1 MKRALFLSL
10 LLFLGGCVT
19 FEVKDNHFFIPG
31 PAERPTAIPNA
42 EEVRLG
48 ELAGARV
55 TAPDAQ
61 VEILYFG
68 GNASRVD
75 DYGAFLVRALAPLRA
90 NVTMFDYR
98 GYGRS
103 GGTPSIENV
112 KSDALAIYD
121 FARERAGSRPLIVH
135 GVSLGSFIA
144 AHIAAHRPVDGL
156 VLEATAPDVR
166 SWGTRQIP
174 WYAKP
179 FVRLKIA
186 PALLEV
192 SNTTAVQ
199 SYTGPLL
206 LITGAEDTIT
216 PPSFA
221 HALYAASRSDVKRVL
236 IVQGAGH
243 GDALAFPGALEEYVA
258 FVRPRAAR

>member
-1 MKRALFLSL
+1 MRRVLFLSL

-19 FEVKDNHFFIPG
+19 FEVKDDHFFIPG
-31 PAERPTAIPNA
+31 PAERPTPIPNA

-48 ELAGARV
+48 ELGGARV
-55 TAPDAQ
+55 VTPDAE

-75 DYGAFLVRALAPLRA
+75 DYGAFLVGALAPLRA
-90 NVTMFDYR
+90 NVTSFDYR

-103 GGTPSIENV
+103 GGTPSIDAV

-121 FARERAGSRPLIVH
+121 FVCERAGPRRLIVH

-166 SWGTRQIP
+166 SWARRQIP

-186 PALLEV
+186 PALLEA
-192 SNTTAVQ
+192 SNEAVVRR
-199 SYTGPLL
+199 YTGPLML
-206 LITGAEDTIT
+206 LTGAEDPVT
-216 PPSFA
+216 PREFA
-221 HALYAASRSDVKRVL
+221 LALYEASPSEVKRVL
-236 IVQGAGH
+236 IVRGAGH
-243 GDALAFPGALEEYVA
+243 GDALAFPKAVAEYVA
-258 FVRPRAAR
+258 FVKPRGRP

>member
-1 MKRALFLSL
+1 MRRALFLSL
-10 LLFLGGCVT
+10 LLLLGGCVT
-19 FEVKDNHFFIPG
+19 FEVKDDHFFIPG
-31 PAERPTAIPNA
+31 PAEHPTPIPGA

-48 ELAGARV
+48 ELGGARV
-55 TAPDAQ
+55 VVPDAE

-75 DYGAFLVRALAPLRA
+75 DYGAFLVGALAPLRA
-90 NVTMFDYR
+90 NVTSFDYR
-98 GYGRS
+98 GYCRS
-103 GGTPSIENV
+103 GGTPSIEAV

-121 FARERAGSRPLIVH
+121 FVRERAGPRRLIVH

-166 SWGTRQIP
+166 SWARRQIP

-186 PALLEV
+186 PALLEA
-192 SNTTAVQ
+192 SNEAVVRR
-199 SYTGPLL
+199 YRGPLML
-206 LITGAEDTIT
+206 LTGAEDAVT
-216 PPSFA
+216 PREFA
-221 HALYAASRSDVKRVL
+221 LALYEASPSEVKRVL
-236 IVQGAGH
+236 IVRGAGH
-243 GDALAFPGALEEYVA
+243 GDALAFPKALAEYVA
-258 FVRPRAAR
+258 FVRRKV

>member
-10 LLFLGGCVT
+10 LFLLGGCVT
-19 FEVKDNHFFIPG
+19 FEVKDDHFFIPG
-31 PAERPTAIPNA
+31 PAARPTPIPNA

-48 ELAGARV
+48 ELGGARV
-55 TAPDAQ
+55 LAPDAQ

-103 GGTPSIENV
+103 GGTPSIETV
-112 KSDALAIYD
+112 RSDALALYD
-121 FARERAGSRPLIVH
+121 LVRERAGDRRLIVH

-186 PALLEV
+186 PALLEI
-192 SNTTAVQ
+192 SNAAAVR
-199 SYTGPLL
+199 SYTGPLFL
-206 LITGAEDTIT
+206 LTGAEDTVT
-216 PPSFA
+216 PPEFA
-221 HALYAASRSDVKRVL
+221 HALYAASQSDVKRVL
-236 IVQGAGH
+236 IVRGAGH
-243 GDALAFPGALEEYVA
+243 GDALAFPRAVEEYVA
-258 FVRPRAAR
+258 FVRPRGRR